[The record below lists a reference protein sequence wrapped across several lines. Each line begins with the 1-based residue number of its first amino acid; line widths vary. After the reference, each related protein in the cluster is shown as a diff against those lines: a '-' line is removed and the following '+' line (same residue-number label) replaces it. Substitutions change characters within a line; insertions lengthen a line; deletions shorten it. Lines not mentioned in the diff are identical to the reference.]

1 MELHHG
7 NLFWPT
13 TVQKSRAFPELTTAV
28 TCDVL
33 IIGGGMSGSIMAR
46 ILADYQIDTVLI
58 EKDTIASGSTSVNNG
73 LLQFSN
79 DAMLIDLID
88 RIGKEKA
95 VYFYKLCLKAI
106 DELDKYNATLKENT
120 DFKRTES
127 LYFASNEHHVKKLK
141 KEYDALI
148 EYGFNADYLDST
160 AIENLYSFKAPAAI
174 YTKAEAEV
182 NPYKFSLALASHA
195 ADLGVNVFEHT
206 EVLSHQFH
214 NRELIFQTEKGEIR
228 TKHVIY
234 ATGYG
239 TQEFAKTKG
248 ALLERTYTIATEPI
262 DRFPGWHNQSLI
274 WETERPY
281 YYLRTTPDRRIL
293 IGGLDANLN
302 KEEKLE
308 QQGQQLLNKLHDLF
322 PSIETSIAF
331 EWSAIF
337 GSTKDGLPYIGKHP
351 KYDGVYF
358 MLGYGGNGT
367 VYSMLGAEILKDLI
381 LYGHH
386 PAMDITRLKR

>member
-1 MELHHG
+1 MKLHHG
-7 NLFWPT
+7 ELFWPT
-13 TVQKSRAFPELTTAV
+13 TVTNARTFPELTTTI

-46 ILADYQIDTVLI
+46 MLADYHLDTVLI
-58 EKDTIASGSTSVNNG
+58 EKRTIGSGSTSANTG

-88 RIGKEKA
+88 RFGKEKA

-106 DELDKYNATLKENT
+106 DELDKYNATLKNKT
-120 DFKRTES
+120 SFKRTDS
-127 LYFASNEHHVKKLK
+127 FYFASNDHDVKKLK
-141 KEYDALI
+141 KEYEALK
-148 EYGFNADYLDST
+148 EHGFNTDYLDRH
-160 AIENLYSFKAPAAI
+160 AIENLYSFTAPAGI

-182 NPYKFSLALASHA
+182 NPYQFALALASHA
-195 ADLGVNVFEHT
+195 AELGVSIFEHT
-206 EVLSHQFH
+206 EVLSHQF
-214 NRELIFQTEKGEIR
+214 NKKDLIFQTEKGEIR

-262 DRFPGWHNQSLI
+262 HHFPGWHNQSLI
-274 WETERPY
+274 WETARPY
-281 YYLRTTPDRRIL
+281 HYLRTTEDGRIL
-293 IGGLDANLN
+293 IGGLDTDLN
-302 KEEKLE
+302 NEEELE
-308 QQGQQLLNKLHDLF
+308 QKGQQLLTKLHELF
-322 PSIETSIAF
+322 PSIKASIAY

-337 GSTKDGLPYIGKHP
+337 GSTKDGLPFIGKHP

-367 VYSMLGAEILKDLI
+367 VYSMLGAEILKDLL

-386 PAMDITRLKR
+386 PAMDITKLKR